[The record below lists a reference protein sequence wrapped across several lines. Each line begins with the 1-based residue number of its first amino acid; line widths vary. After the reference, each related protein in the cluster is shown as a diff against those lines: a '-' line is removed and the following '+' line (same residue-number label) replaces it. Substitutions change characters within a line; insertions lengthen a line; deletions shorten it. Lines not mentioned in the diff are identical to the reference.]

1 MEKLAINQL
10 PKRVVEI
17 FNEIKQTDFQVYL
30 VGGAVRDLILGRE
43 LKDLDFT
50 TDAKPEEILK
60 IFPNGH
66 YNNKF
71 GTVSVPSDSGVIE
84 ITTMRREEDYTDFI
98 HPFHGQTDLENKLI
112 RAVENP
118 DIRFHEDALRLI
130 RAIRFA
136 TELHFSIEENTFE
149 SVKNDAP
156 KITNISWERI
166 RDELFNILASD
177 DPADGMILLKNS
189 GLLKFILPELDK
201 TFGIVQEGPKHVR
214 IYDIGEHSFNSL
226 KFCSS
231 SDPIVRFAT
240 LIHDVGKVDTFK
252 VQEDGNVTFYGHD
265 VVGGKIALKIC
276 QRLRLSKER
285 IKEVLHKPFSI
296 TDLKVNGEDV
306 METLNIPPGR
316 KVGEV
321 LESLLQEVQED
332 QSKNNREYLLER
344 IK

>member
-1 MEKLAINQL
+1 
-10 PKRVVEI
+10 
-17 FNEIKQTDFQVYL
+17 
-30 VGGAVRDLILGRE
+30 
-43 LKDLDFT
+43 
-50 TDAKPEEILK
+50 
-60 IFPNGH
+60 
-66 YNNKF
+66 
-71 GTVSVPSDSGVIE
+71 
-84 ITTMRREEDYTDFI
+84 
-98 HPFHGQTDLENKLI
+98 
-112 RAVENP
+112 
-118 DIRFHEDALRLI
+118 
-130 RAIRFA
+130 
-136 TELHFSIEENTFE
+136 
-149 SVKNDAP
+149 
-156 KITNISWERI
+156 
-166 RDELFNILASD
+166 
-177 DPADGMILLKNS
+177 MILLKNS

-226 KFCSS
+226 RFCSS

-276 QRLRLSKER
+276 QRLRLSKKDTDRVVKLVRFHLFTVDEKQTDSAIRRFIKNVGLENLDDMFALREADRLGGGTEKPTSWRLEKFKER

-344 IK
+344 IKQLY